1 MIILFTGWPG
11 LPSSETWILRT
22 QVSTEG
28 PNVITS
34 QRYSPSSADVTVSKI
49 NVSLLGTQV
58 ALKRLLKP
66 CTTDSACRLRKQVAT
81 GVMPNFIDT
90 AIKRKS
96 VVKLKLQF
104 SSAFIE
110 PLIRLLFAEEMLDG
124 VVTVSITGE
133 SYHVMLPPSETKNMI
148 HNAYL
153 TTVIRSLNDS
163 NNLNLAKF
171 KPVVPKAVIEQ
182 IRMPLKNE

>member
-1 MIILFTGWPG
+1 
-11 LPSSETWILRT
+11 
-22 QVSTEG
+22 
-28 PNVITS
+28 
-34 QRYSPSSADVTVSKI
+34 
-49 NVSLLGTQV
+49 
-58 ALKRLLKP
+58 
-66 CTTDSACRLRKQVAT
+66 
-81 GVMPNFIDT
+81 MPNFIDT
-90 AIKRKS
+90 VIKRKS

-153 TTVIRSLNDS
+153 TTVIRSPNDS

>member
-1 MIILFTGWPG
+1 
-11 LPSSETWILRT
+11 
-22 QVSTEG
+22 
-28 PNVITS
+28 
-34 QRYSPSSADVTVSKI
+34 
-49 NVSLLGTQV
+49 
-58 ALKRLLKP
+58 
-66 CTTDSACRLRKQVAT
+66 
-81 GVMPNFIDT
+81 MPNFIHT
-90 AIKRKS
+90 IIKRKS

-124 VVTVSITGE
+124 VVTVSITGG

-148 HNAYL
+148 HTASL
-153 TTVIRSLNDS
+153 TTVIRSPNDS

-171 KPVVPKAVIEQ
+171 KPVAPKAVIEQ